1 MICFVECDGARLMV
15 TISASQ
21 EDPSVQD
28 PNCPLQVGLTE
39 YTGKCVEM
47 TMSNGDV
54 KKVCT

>member
-1 MICFVECDGARLMV
+1 MV